1 MFDIAL
7 LTLSSAGVLLVYI
20 FIGYLLRRSGKF
32 PDNAGKVLAT
42 LAMTLILPVYTARTL
57 SKNFTVASIGSN
69 LALLGCG
76 ILFTAVSII
85 VGIVL
90 SKRMGKD
97 DFDRKS
103 LQYAFTFANYGYFG
117 YPMLESVFGANALAC
132 GVVFALPFS
141 ISCNTSG
148 YLMFSKEKKLT
159 WKKVLLIPNVIGA
172 ACGITLGLTGITLP
186 SFFTTMINAISGCLS
201 PISMLLVGLTLG
213 SFPLKKL
220 FSGTRAYLLG
230 LIRLLGIPFV
240 FTIVLYVC
248 GVRGLYLL
256 LPALFSSLPLGSNLV
271 IYPESYGIDASDNAR
286 TCFISYILAIV
297 ILPVSFAIISHLA
310 GI

>member
-1 MFDIAL
+1 MLDIAL
-7 LTLSSAGVLLVYI
+7 LTLTSAGTLLAYI
-20 FIGYLLRRSGKF
+20 LIGYLLRRSGKF
-32 PDNAGKVLAT
+32 PDNTGKILAT
-42 LAMTLILPVYTARTL
+42 LATTLILPVYTAKTL
-57 SKNFTVASIGSN
+57 SKNFTIANIGSN
-69 LALLGCG
+69 LVLAGCG
-76 ILFTAVSII
+76 ILFTAVSIV

-90 SKRMGKD
+90 SKRLGKD
-97 DFDRKS
+97 EFDRKS
-103 LQYAFTFANYGYFG
+103 LKYAFSFSNYGYFG
-117 YPMLESVFGANALAC
+117 YPMIESVFGTSALAC
-132 GVVFALPFS
+132 AVVFALPYS
-141 ISCNTSG
+141 IGCNTYG

-159 WKKVLLIPNVIGA
+159 WKKVLLIPNIIGA
-172 ACGITLGLTGITLP
+172 ACGITLGLSGITLP
-186 SFFTTMINAISGCLS
+186 SFFTNMINAVSGCLS

-213 SFPLKKL
+213 SFSLKKL
-220 FSGTRAYLLG
+220 FSGGRSYLLG
-230 LIRLLGIPFV
+230 LLRLLGIPFV
-240 FTIVLYVC
+240 FTAVLYVC

>member
-1 MFDIAL
+1 MLDIAL
-7 LTLSSAGVLLVYI
+7 LTLTSAGTLLAYI
-20 FIGYLLRRSGKF
+20 LIGYLLRRSGKF

-42 LAMTLILPVYTARTL
+42 LATTLILPVYTAKTL
-57 SKNFTVASIGSN
+57 SKNFTIASIGSN
-69 LALLGCG
+69 LTLAGCG
-76 ILFTAVSII
+76 ILFTAVSVI

-90 SKRMGKD
+90 SKRLGKD

-103 LQYAFTFANYGYFG
+103 LKYAFTFANYGYFG
-117 YPMLESVFGANALAC
+117 YPMIESVFGANALAC
-132 GVVFALPFS
+132 AVVFALPYS
-141 ISCNTSG
+141 IGCNTYG

-159 WKKVLLIPNVIGA
+159 WRKVLLIPNVIGA
-172 ACGITLGLTGITLP
+172 TCGIALGLSGITLP
-186 SFFTTMINAISGCLS
+186 SFFTNMINAVSGCLS
-201 PISMLLVGLTLG
+201 PMSMLLVGLTLG

-220 FSGTRAYLLG
+220 FSGGRSYLLG
-230 LIRLLGIPFV
+230 LLRLLGIPFV
-240 FTIVLYVC
+240 FTAVLYVC